1 MIKVTIT
8 SKPGVPY
15 QHELTARTHTIV
27 SDVAADLNG
36 GDTGPT
42 PHELALLAIGTCGAM
57 TMQMFA
63 EKSKIP
69 LTAVR
74 VTVTEDVIADPNDAT
89 ATVPHIVETFEV
101 EGNGLT
107 DAHLA
112 SLERVAKKCP
122 VAKLFMNN
130 SKIMDAKV
138 NRAPVAAGSVA
149 P

>member
-1 MIKVTIT
+1 MLKVTVT
-8 SKPGVPY
+8 AKPGVPY
-15 QHELTARTHTIV
+15 QHELTARGHTII

-69 LTAVR
+69 LTSVT
-74 VTVTEDVIADPNDAT
+74 VTVTEDTAPDPDDAT
-89 ATVPHIVETFEV
+89 KTVPRITEAFEV

-107 DAHLA
+107 QAQLD
-112 SLERVAKKCP
+112 SLGRVAKKCP
-122 VAKLFMNN
+122 VAKLFMN
-130 SKIMDAKV
+130 KKVMDATVVVKV
-138 NRAPVAAGSVA
+138 
-149 P
+149 